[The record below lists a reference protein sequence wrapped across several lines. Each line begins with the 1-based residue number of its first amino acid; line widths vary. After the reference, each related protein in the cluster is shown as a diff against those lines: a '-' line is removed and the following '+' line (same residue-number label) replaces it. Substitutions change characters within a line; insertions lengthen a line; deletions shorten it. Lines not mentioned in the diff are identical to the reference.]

1 MLFIACNRLLL
12 RVLFKSTNGS
22 AKEEFWQDKSL
33 AEEELVK
40 MGDINNFKTL
50 VGSLNNNTRKSF
62 RKEEPDARTKN
73 VLREELF

>member
-1 MLFIACNRLLL
+1 
-12 RVLFKSTNGS
+12 
-22 AKEEFWQDKSL
+22 
-33 AEEELVK
+33 

-73 VLREELF
+73 VVREELF